1 MKKIYWFCF
10 FTIFISIGNSLQA
23 AWVVAYS
30 MTPSVPGYT
39 AVVGGNN
46 IPDLGAGSDATVTP
60 ALPIGFT
67 FNFDGTNYTQ
77 FQATDNGELI
87 FGNSAAPTG
96 YGNAGFS
103 ETMPNDLSDNGTAVR
118 PFLAPL
124 WDDMA
129 STNSGGSACYLT
141 TGISPNRLLTMQW
154 TKVSWKY
161 TTGTFQIAFQVVLH
175 ETSNVIDF
183 IYSTTGTTALT
194 NSPSGCP
201 GSNCVSASI
210 GLGAI
215 AGATYYSLSDCT
227 GAPTV
232 STAVN
237 TQNIGQ
243 NLVKPANGQMYRWTP
258 TGGMPIELI
267 SFAGHAEGNVNVLD
281 WTAAT
286 QTNNHYF
293 TLLRSQDGTSFSEVT
308 RVDGAGTTS
317 EMISYTKTDEHP
329 FPEITY
335 YQLKW
340 TDYNGVT
347 DYSRTIAISSSLNDP
362 TFLFPNPASTIV
374 NVGILSEPTY
384 FSILDP
390 EGKIIRTGEL
400 EKNESVIDVTGIAN
414 GIYFLILGDKRY
426 KIVIGNK

>member
-1 MKKIYWFCF
+1 MF
-10 FTIFISIGNSLQA
+10 FLSCVHSLKA

-77 FQATDNGELI
+77 FQATDNGEII

-103 ETMPNDLSDNGTAVR
+103 ETMPNDLSDNGTAHR

-129 STNSGGSACYLT
+129 STNSGGAACYLT
-141 TGISPNRLLTMQW
+141 SGLSPNRILTMQW
-154 TKVSWKY
+154 TKLSWKY
-161 TTGTFQIAFQVVLH
+161 TTGTFQIAMQVVLH
-175 ETSNVIDF
+175 ESSNVIDF

-215 AGATYYSLSDCT
+215 AGGTYYSLNNCT

-232 STAVN
+232 STSVN
-237 TQNIGQ
+237 TQTIGQ
-243 NLVKPANGQMYRWTP
+243 NLVKPADGQMYRWTP

-267 SFAGHAEGNVNVLD
+267 SFSGHAAGNVNVLE
-281 WTAAT
+281 WTAGS
-286 QTNNHYF
+286 QTNNDYF
-293 TLLRSQDGTSFSEVT
+293 SVLRSADGISFTEAA
-308 RVDGAGTTS
+308 RIDGAGTTPEPLYYS
-317 EMISYTKTDEHP
+317 TTDP
-329 FPEITY
+329 DPYPGITY
-335 YQLKW
+335 YKLTW
-340 TDYNGVT
+340 TDYNGLT
-347 DYSRTIAISSSLNDP
+347 NHSRLIAISSEDNAP
-362 TFLFPNPASTIV
+362 GFLFPNPATSIINVGVVDEQTHYTIINSEGKTVRSGDLEKDESTIDV
-374 NVGILSEPTY
+374 SG
-384 FSILDP
+384 LD
-390 EGKIIRTGEL
+390 G
-400 EKNESVIDVTGIAN
+400 
-414 GIYFLILGDKRY
+414 GIYYFI
-426 KIVIGNK
+426 IGARRCKVMIEGREK